1 MRFLLKAMDFIRLEN
16 NSATL
21 MRNVWFLIM
30 LIVILI
36 IPYKENISVLKLG
49 IITYLHLQRNTCLI
63 IKPPTMPD
71 KMLHEILFLLS
82 TTCHVFRGIIFCVST
97 QKGSI
102 KETRQHA
109 PYIHYDKH
117 QR

>member
-1 MRFLLKAMDFIRLEN
+1 MDVIRLEII
-16 NSATL
+16 STIL
-21 MRNVWFLIM
+21 MKNVWFL
-30 LIVILI
+30 LYF
-36 IPYKENISVLKLG
+36 PYEENLSQLKLG
-49 IITYLHLQRNTCLI
+49 IITYLHLQGNTCLI

>member
-1 MRFLLKAMDFIRLEN
+1 MRFLLKGMDVIRVEIII
-16 NSATL
+16 TIF
-21 MRNVWFLIM
+21 MKNVWIFIM
-30 LIVILI
+30 FAI
-36 IPYKENISVLKLG
+36 IPHKENLSQLKLG
-49 IITYLHLQRNTCLI
+49 IITYLHLQGNTCLI

-82 TTCHVFRGIIFCVST
+82 TNCHVFRGITFCVST